1 MSDADDGEKQYDPTP
16 QRREQFRNEG
26 RVARAKD
33 ATGVAA
39 TAAVALVLLGS
50 RPVLAHATHALFTG
64 TLGDLGAL
72 GRTGG
77 ERALSMAVWAFAAM
91 AAPAAM
97 AAALAATL
105 VSLAQSGLEL
115 RPDALELK
123 PERLNPLS
131 GLRQLFSFKHG
142 ASETALGL
150 LRVGL
155 VGYAAWRALARD
167 LPALTGLARVPL
179 DAAVGR
185 CAEAVTRVT
194 FHALGALAAI
204 AAVDYAWSWWSLEQE
219 MKMTRRELT
228 EETKS
233 QEGDP
238 KAKGQMRA
246 RARATLRKRSLAN
259 VKKADVVVT
268 NPTHVAVALRY
279 APTDPAP
286 VVIAKGHDA
295 VALQIRAEARRHG
308 IPILENRPLARALDA
323 EVPIGRAVPG
333 KHFAA
338 VARVL
343 AWVYRV
349 RPSARRVRSA
359 KR

>member
-1 MSDADDGEKQYDPTP
+1 MSDADDGDKQFDPTP
-16 QRREQFRNEG
+16 QRREQFRKEG
-26 RVARAKD
+26 RIPRAKD
-33 ATGVAA
+33 AAGVAA
-39 TAAVALVLLGS
+39 TAAVVVVLLGS
-50 RPVLAHATHALFTG
+50 REVLSRAAHVLFAS

-72 GRTGG
+72 GRAGG
-77 ERALSMAVWAFAAM
+77 GRALSTAAGALVAM
-91 AAPAAM
+91 AAPAAL
-97 AAALAATL
+97 AAALAATA
-105 VSLAQSGLEL
+105 VGLAQSGLEL
-115 RPDALELK
+115 RPDAVGLK
-123 PERLNPLS
+123 PERLNPLN

-155 VGYAAWRALARD
+155 VGYVTWRALDRE
-167 LPALTGLARVPL
+167 LPALVTLSRVPV
-179 DAAVGR
+179 DAALGR
-185 CAEAVTRVT
+185 CAEAVARVT
-194 FHALGALAAI
+194 GHALLTLAAI
-204 AAVDYAWSWWSLEQE
+204 AAADYAWNWWTIEQE

-228 EETKS
+228 EETKA

-238 KAKGQMRA
+238 KVKGQIRA
-246 RARATLRKRSLAN
+246 RARAMIRKRSLAN

-279 APTDPAP
+279 GPNDPAP
-286 VVIAKGHDA
+286 VVIAKGHDEL
-295 VALQIRAEARRHG
+295 ALQIRAEARRHG

-349 RPSARRVRSA
+349 RPSARRVRNASA
-359 KR
+359 